1 MIGYVLSL
9 LMGVAAGVAYGLV
22 QVRSPAPPLIALVGL
37 LGMVVGE
44 QMINTARHHFA
55 PASAPIAQ
63 ADDARPD
70 PNGLVARQRPN
81 RIDGAARSP

>member
-1 MIGYVLSL
+1 MIGYMLSL

-44 QMINTARHHFA
+44 RMINTARHHFA
-55 PASAPIAQ
+55 PASTPIAQ
-63 ADDARPD
+63 ADDAHLD
-70 PNGLVARQRPN
+70 PHGRSARQMPN